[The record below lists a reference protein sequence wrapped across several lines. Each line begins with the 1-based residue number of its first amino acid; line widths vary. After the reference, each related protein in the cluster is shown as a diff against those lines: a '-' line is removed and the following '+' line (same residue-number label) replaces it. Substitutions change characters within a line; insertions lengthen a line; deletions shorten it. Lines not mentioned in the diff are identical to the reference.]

1 MTESQLNPANAVLA
15 ANDIRK
21 SFRVGDRQIEVLHG
35 AQLELHPRERL
46 CLMGQS
52 GAGKSTLLHVL
63 GLLEPPTE
71 GEVTLLGQE
80 VWKLPMK
87 ARAALRNRHIGFV
100 FQAYHL
106 LPDLTALENITLPAR
121 IAHSYG
127 TVPFDKKKHTAEA
140 LEMLESFGLKDRIK
154 HRPNQ
159 LSGGERQ
166 RVAIARALILG
177 PQIVIADE
185 PTGNLDTGT
194 GELVLELLF
203 AEQERRGAALLLVT
217 HDERLAERCDRVLV
231 MEDGQMQADSS
242 VVIPHQPAQP
252 GLARTG
258 QDWSI
263 APEHCAQP
271 SSRSFMRF
279 AELARSRTWRLTQR
293 SQTRCPVSSKLFSP
307 FSSRRRQP
315 LPLLARPPSAM

>member
-1 MTESQLNPANAVLA
+1 MSIPAGHLQADESVKPRA
-15 ANDIRK
+15 ALGTNILEATDIRK
-21 SFRVGDRQIEVLHG
+21 SFHIGDRQIEILHG
-35 AQLELHPRERL
+35 ANLELRANERL

-71 GEVTLLGQE
+71 GQVTMAGQS
-80 VWKLPMK
+80 VWDLNMRE
-87 ARAALRNRHIGFV
+87 RAALRNRNIGFV

-106 LPDLTALENITLPAR
+106 LPDLSALENITLPAR

-127 TVPFDKKKHTAEA
+127 SLPFNKRERTDEA
-140 LEMLESFGLKDRIK
+140 SEMLERFGLQDRIH

-177 PQIVIADE
+177 PKIVIADE

-194 GELVLELLF
+194 GERVLDLLF
-203 AEQERRGAALLLVT
+203 SEQQRRGASLLLVT

-231 MEDGQMQADSS
+231 MEDGQIQADSS
-242 VVIPHQPAQP
+242 VVIPQ
-252 GLARTG
+252 
-258 QDWSI
+258 
-263 APEHCAQP
+263 
-271 SSRSFMRF
+271 
-279 AELARSRTWRLTQR
+279 
-293 SQTRCPVSSKLFSP
+293 
-307 FSSRRRQP
+307 
-315 LPLLARPPSAM
+315 

>member
-1 MTESQLNPANAVLA
+1 MTESQLNPADAVLA

-21 SFRVGDRQIEVLHG
+21 SFRVGDRHIEILHG
-35 AQLELHPRERL
+35 AQLELHPHERL

-71 GEVTLLGQE
+71 GEVTLLGKE
-80 VWKLPMK
+80 VWKLPMRE
-87 ARAALRNRHIGFV
+87 RAALRNRHIGFV

-127 TVPFDKKKHTAEA
+127 TLRFDRQKHTAEA
-140 LEMLESFGLKDRIK
+140 AEMLERFGLKDRIK

-242 VVIPHQPAQP
+242 VVIPH
-252 GLARTG
+252 
-258 QDWSI
+258 
-263 APEHCAQP
+263 
-271 SSRSFMRF
+271 
-279 AELARSRTWRLTQR
+279 
-293 SQTRCPVSSKLFSP
+293 
-307 FSSRRRQP
+307 
-315 LPLLARPPSAM
+315 